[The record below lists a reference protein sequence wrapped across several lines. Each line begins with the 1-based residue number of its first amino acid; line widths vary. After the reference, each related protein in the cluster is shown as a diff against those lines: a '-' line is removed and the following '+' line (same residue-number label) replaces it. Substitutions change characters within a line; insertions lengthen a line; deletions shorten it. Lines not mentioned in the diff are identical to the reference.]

1 MDINLQKEQFSYAH
15 VYAIATAAGYSFQL
29 APRPLDYDGID
40 AIIAGRDEANSIR
53 YPRLELQVKST
64 SAEIISLESI
74 RYPLAIKNYDDLR
87 VEHLQTPRI
96 LVLVLLP
103 ATLQDWTRQSE
114 QELCLRQA
122 AYWISLQG
130 QPPSQNQTTVT
141 LSIPRQNI
149 LNVDALQGIMRRVA
163 AGERL

>member
-15 VYAIATAAGYSFQL
+15 IYAIASAAGYSFQL

-40 AIIAGRDEANSIR
+40 AIIAGRDETNLIR

-64 SAEIISLESI
+64 SAEIISTDSI
-74 RYPLAIKNYDDLR
+74 RFPLAIKNYDELR
-87 VEHLQTPRI
+87 VEQLQTPRI

-103 ATLQDWTRQSE
+103 ANLENWTQQSE
-114 QELCLRQA
+114 QEICLRQA

-130 QPPSQNQTTVT
+130 YPSSQNQTTIT
-141 LSIPRQNI
+141 ISIPRQNI
-149 LNVDALQGIMRRVA
+149 LNVDALRGLMRRVA